1 MVTTIYMIG
10 NIKLTIKHLTYSI
23 SFVIKFTSKT
33 HIEQKQK
40 WKFLYWIMN
49 FVQKKY
55 SGGVNQM
62 SSFLGIDK
70 QKENYDPIYETA

>member
-1 MVTTIYMIG
+1 MKV
-10 NIKLTIKHLTYSI
+10 
-23 SFVIKFTSKT
+23 FVLNNEFRK
-33 HIEQKQK
+33 
-40 WKFLYWIMN
+40 
-49 FVQKKY
+49 KKY